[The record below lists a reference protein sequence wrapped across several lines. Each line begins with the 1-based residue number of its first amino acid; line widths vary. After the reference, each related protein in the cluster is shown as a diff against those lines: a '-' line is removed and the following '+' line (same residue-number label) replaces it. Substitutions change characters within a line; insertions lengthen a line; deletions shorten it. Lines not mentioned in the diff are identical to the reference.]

1 MALGFLLATL
11 LLAMVLSAAPP
22 AGAAVPAGK
31 AFAWGDNDSGQ
42 LGNGASGAGT
52 ESDVPVAVKN
62 LSNVKNIDGGGYH
75 TLAATQ

>member
-11 LLAMVLSAAPP
+11 VAMLLSAAP

-31 AFAWGDNDSGQ
+31 AFAWGDNFYGQ
-42 LGNGASGAGT
+42 LGHGVFGT
-52 ESDVPVAVKN
+52 DTDVPVGVNN
-62 LSNVKNIDGGGYH
+62 LSNVISIDGGFGL